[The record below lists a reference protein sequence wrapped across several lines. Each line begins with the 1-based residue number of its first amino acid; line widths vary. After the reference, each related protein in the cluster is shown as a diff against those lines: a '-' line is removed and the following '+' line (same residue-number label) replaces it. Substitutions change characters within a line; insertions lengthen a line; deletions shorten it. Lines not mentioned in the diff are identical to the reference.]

1 MDWLTPILSKIND
14 PAVLIPVLGCMGL
27 GWLLVSER
35 RENRT
40 DRLALMDLLTKNT
53 EALNQMRVTIA
64 AILGKAV

>member
-14 PAVLIPVLGCMGL
+14 PAVLIPVLGCFGW

-40 DRLALMDLLTKNT
+40 DRLALMELLTKNT